1 MDILTMFLLTLF
13 IFGMAKWCNEG
24 ETQVGNIYLKKD
36 TVTDLW
42 VGLYK
47 DVTEPAED
55 GTLAGLTE
63 VPVASGYARIALTNT
78 DWTEQAT
85 KGEFLHIQKIFTASG
100 GDWGDVYGY
109 FLTDCASGTG
119 GKLVA
124 VEDFSDGPYTVNDGW
139 SVKVTP
145 KVTIS

>member
-24 ETQVGNIYLKKD
+24 ETHVGNVFLRKD
-36 TVTDLW
+36 APGDLW
-42 VGLYK
+42 VGLYL
-47 DVTEPAED
+47 DTSEPAED
-55 GTLAGLTE
+55 ATLSSISE
-63 VPVASGYARIALTNT
+63 VPVANGYARIALVNT

-85 KGEFLHIQKIFTASG
+85 KGEFLQLQKIFTANG
-100 GDWGDVYGY
+100 GNWGDVYGY
-109 FLTDCASGTG
+109 FITDCASGTA
-119 GKLVA
+119 GKLES
-124 VEDFSDGPYTVNDGW
+124 VENFTDGPYAVNDGW

>member
-1 MDILTMFLLTLF
+1 MDILTMLLLTSF

-36 TVTDLW
+36 TVIDLYL
-42 VGLYK
+42 GLYL
-47 DVTEPAED
+47 DATEPAED
-55 GTLAGLTE
+55 ATLVSITE
-63 VPVASGYARIALTNT
+63 VTVANGYARIALTPA
-78 DWTEQAT
+78 DWTEQAI
-85 KGEFLHIQKIFTASG
+85 KGVFEQVQKTFTANG
-100 GDWGDVYGY
+100 GNWGDVCGY
-109 FLTDCASGTG
+109 FLTDVASGTA
-119 GKLVA
+119 GKLVS